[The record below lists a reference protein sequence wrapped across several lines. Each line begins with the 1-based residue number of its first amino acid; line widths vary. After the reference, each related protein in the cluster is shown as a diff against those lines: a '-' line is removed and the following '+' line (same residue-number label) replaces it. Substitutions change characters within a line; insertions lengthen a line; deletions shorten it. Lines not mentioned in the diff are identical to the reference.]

1 MSRTEL
7 KKREKTSKNMQTI
20 QVGEREM
27 FETDDENMRRP
38 ILMKK
43 NYWEAK
49 HKPLHLVYFF
59 ST

>member
-7 KKREKTSKNMQTI
+7 KKKNIEKHAHNSI
-20 QVGEREM
+20 GELEM
-27 FETDDENMRRP
+27 FETDDDNMRRP

>member
-1 MSRTEL
+1 
-7 KKREKTSKNMQTI
+7 MQTI
-20 QVGEREM
+20 QVGELEM

-49 HKPLHLVYFF
+49 HKPLHLVYFLVPK
-59 ST
+59 S

>member
-7 KKREKTSKNMQTI
+7 KKKTIEKHAHNSI
-20 QVGEREM
+20 GELEM
-27 FETDDENMRRP
+27 FETDDDNMRRP